1 MRVKPK
7 LQVEGEWKDN
17 NLMKLSGTNHASDH
31 TSYSSREMEE
41 GCFKKRSTS
50 TGTFRVGTIYCSR
63 ERLYIHSVLFFFR
76 KEWVLT
82 CGYYHITDS
91 HILYLRTT
99 YPSAVVACLPVCLN
113 DLPGRH
119 RKANEGLTSIA
130 FLANATTTTPL
141 FIPPR
146 TVPPM
151 HDDAQQSSETKNL
164 PFAPLNKIS
173 SFVGPTPPIELLV
186 FFPFAAV
193 DHKLL
198 QLTFAFRI
206 RNMVSIA
213 GNTGWTL

>member
-41 GCFKKRSTS
+41 GCFKKRSAS

-63 ERLYIHSVLFFFR
+63 ERLYIHSVLFFSEKR
-76 KEWVLT
+76 MRTYRWLLP
-82 CGYYHITDS
+82 YYGLAHFV
-91 HILYLRTT
+91 LRTS
-99 YPSAVVACLPVCLN
+99 YPSAVVACLPVCPN
-113 DLPGRH
+113 DLSGRQ
-119 RKANEGLTSIA
+119 RKVNEGLTSLA
-130 FLANATTTTPL
+130 FLGNATSTTPL

-213 GNTGWTL
+213 GNTG